1 MRHFILLFLAAA
13 LSAPAQV
20 VSFGF
25 KAGVPMTDA
34 IPSYYGFNGQLDT
47 GRWTVG
53 PTVEFRLYR
62 GLSVEADFLYR
73 GYRLNSNYANPS
85 VNVIGPGTN
94 VITLP
99 PIYSASQ
106 QDTKLWDLP
115 LLLKYKFGS
124 KPWKP
129 FVDAGYV
136 WTHQSSDVTSTL
148 ECLGGADACNAV
160 GNFFY
165 PPTRYSFSN
174 NSNGEVAG
182 LGVEFKY
189 WKVKI
194 APEIRYTHSERF
206 TKNQATLLVGFTF

>member
-1 MRHFILLFLAAA
+1 MRYFIPILLTAA
-13 LSAPAQV
+13 LTAPAQV
-20 VSFGF
+20 VSLGF

-34 IPSYYGFNGQLDT
+34 IPSYYGINGQLDT

-73 GYRLNSNYANPS
+73 GYRVNSNYANTS
-85 VNVIGPGTN
+85 ISVIGPGTT
-94 VITLP
+94 VVTLP

-106 QDTKLWDLP
+106 QDTKLWDIP
-115 LLLKYKFGS
+115 LLVKYKFGS

-136 WTHQSSDVTSTL
+136 WTHQSSDVTSTF
-148 ECLGGADACNAV
+148 ECLGAADACSAA

-165 PPTRYSFSN
+165 LPMRYSFSN
-174 NSNGEVAG
+174 YSNGEVAG

-194 APEIRYTHSERF
+194 APEIRYTHSDRY
-206 TKNQATLLVGFTF
+206 TKNEATLLVGFTF